1 MFPSTWGKPS
11 LGPSLV
17 CFSAMEASPIAKR
30 WVPPLWARGL
40 LFHIP
45 WIQSFLHGHS
55 YGGQRSLRAPFCS
68 WGNRQKAW
76 HVLLEEQKF
85 QRLLELDICSFLQKH
100 MCEALNYLPGNAS
113 GTGRWS
119 RLTSLPPQTIYSSR
133 GGRQSASKQINVFC
147 NFRYDKGYEE
157 KWSSERINCWRRGCF
172 GGGGPLSSDFLNF
185 LKAGTAVVPERGQNQ
200 ANRVLP
206 YLSFSRNS
214 TDQFWMDGQWNHF
227 WEVTVY

>member
-1 MFPSTWGKPS
+1 MDP
-11 LGPSLV
+11 V
-17 CFSAMEASPIAKR
+17 FSP
-30 WVPPLWARGL
+30 WA
-40 LFHIP
+40 FI
-45 WIQSFLHGHS
+45 W
-55 YGGQRSLRAPFCS
+55 GQRSLRAPFCS

-100 MCEALNYLPGNAS
+100 MCDALNYLPGNAS

-119 RLTSLPPQTIYSSR
+119 RPMSLPPQTIYSSR
-133 GGRQSASKQINVFC
+133 GGRQSASKQINVFF

-172 GGGGPLSSDFLNF
+172 GGGPLSSDFLNF
-185 LKAGTAVVPERGQNQ
+185 LKAGRAVVPERVQNQ

-214 TDQFWMDGQWNHF
+214 TDHF
-227 WEVTVY
+227 LNGWPVEPLLGSDSLVNVIVPMSFRDLNEVSERAMHRSEGRAFQEQ